1 MRNVKRNFFLAPVAA
16 VIILFCAA
24 GAMAQAQKAR
34 TGEGNVTPPQQPL
47 YTEYKGVHLG
57 MTAQEAR
64 AKLGNPNL
72 KSDDQDY
79 YVFSENESAQLVY
92 DAAHKIVTISIDF
105 VNGVGA
111 PDPKAIVGGELEKE
125 ANGSLYKLVR
135 DQGRGLWVSYN
146 RTAGPM
152 SVVTITIQKQIVAY

>member
-1 MRNVKRNFFLAPVAA
+1 MRNVKRNFFLTLIAG
-16 VIILFCAA
+16 VIILCCAA
-24 GAMAQAQKAR
+24 GAMAQAQKAH
-34 TGEGNVTPPQQPL
+34 TGGDNVTAPQQSL

-64 AKLGNPNL
+64 AKLGAPIL
-72 KSDDQDY
+72 KGDEQDY

-92 DAAHKIVTISIDF
+92 DSAHKIITISIDF

-111 PDPKAIVGGELEKE
+111 PDPKAVVGGELEKE

-146 RTAGPM
+146 RTPGPM
-152 SVVTITIQKQIVAY
+152 SVVTITIQKQTVVY

>member
-1 MRNVKRNFFLAPVAA
+1 MRNIKRNFFLALIAIA
-16 VIILFCAA
+16 IILFFGA
-24 GAMAQAQKAR
+24 GAMTQAQRAH
-34 TGEGNVTPPQQPL
+34 TGDGSVTPPPQLL

-64 AKLGNPNL
+64 AKLGDPTL
-72 KSDDQDY
+72 KGDDQDY
-79 YVFSENESAQLVY
+79 YVFSVNESAQFVY

-111 PDPKAIVGGELEKE
+111 PDPKAVVGSELEKE
-125 ANGSLYKLVR
+125 SNGSLYKLVR

-146 RTAGPM
+146 RTPGPM
-152 SVVTITIQKQIVAY
+152 SVVTITIQKQTVAY